1 MDQSNVFLADAAATL
16 ALGQSLAAELRGRPN
31 LERLLLLRGQLG
43 AGKTSLVQGLALGL
57 GIEEPITSPTFALA
71 QHYAGQLDGEVT
83 HLIHLDL
90 YRLEGRAAADLF
102 LQEEEEA
109 LAQGAVLAVEW
120 PERLRFVPEPCW
132 RVELEIA
139 GEGRLARLFG
149 AGISGAS

>member
-16 ALGQSLAAELRGRPN
+16 ALGQSLAVELRGRPS
-31 LERLLLLRGQLG
+31 LERLLLLRGELG

-71 QHYAGQLDGEVT
+71 QHYAGQLDGEAT

-90 YRLEGRAAADLF
+90 YRLEGPAAADLF

-120 PERLRFVPEPCW
+120 PERLGFEPAGALALDL
-132 RVELEIA
+132 VME
-139 GEGRLARLFG
+139 GEGRRARWIRTL
-149 AGISGAS
+149 